1 MSLVFISRAAIGGAV
16 ALFGIT
22 AASAEE
28 ITVAAG
34 AGFRRPIAEVAAAYE
49 KASGN
54 KVLQTYGHLGQVLAQ
69 ARESGQI
76 AVVCGDEAVLKPAK
90 NLAFNRFAP
99 LGYGKL
105 VIAYRKGLKLDKPED
120 ITSETFKRIGIPDQT
135 SAVYG
140 KAGRQ
145 FIERAKLANV
155 DAKLVMVATVPQV
168 TSYVVSGE
176 VDAGFINATDAMGVG
191 SNIGGFVEVPAS
203 FYDPAAI
210 VCGVLEARKASAAA
224 NGFADFLTGG
234 EARAILT
241 RHGL

>member
-1 MSLVFISRAAIGGAV
+1 MSHFPVGRAAIAGAV
-16 ALFGIT
+16 VVLGIA

-28 ITVAAG
+28 ITLAAG
-34 AGFRRPIAEVAAAYE
+34 AGFRRPIVEVAAAYE

-76 AVVCGDEAVLKPAK
+76 AVVCGDEAVLKPAR
-90 NLAFNRFAP
+90 NLAFDRFVP
-99 LGYGKL
+99 LGHGKL
-105 VIAYRKGLKLDKPED
+105 VVAYRKGLTLDRPEG
-120 ITSETFKRIGIPDQT
+120 IASETFKRIGIPDQT

-145 FIERAKLANV
+145 FIERAKLASV

-176 VDAGFINATDAMGVG
+176 VDAGFINATDAMGAG
-191 SNIGGFVEVPAS
+191 SNIGGYVEVPAS
-203 FYDPAAI
+203 LYDPAAI
-210 VCGVLEARKASAAA
+210 VCGVLGARKASAAA
-224 NGFADFLTGG
+224 NGFADFLATG
-234 EARAILT
+234 EARAILA